1 MKNFLSLA
9 FLASLSVIAL
19 TGCFTPTIDSAFV
32 HKTNENIKLDGNLTE
47 KSWVNA
53 TTHNLAFLSNWDRMP
68 YKTKKVMK
76 NKFFEGGKAKFLLGK
91 EYFYI
96 GIDFQDLDILCTS
109 NAPQAHHYLNGDL
122 VEIFIK
128 PMNAPHY
135 WELFFNPLKGRT
147 SFFYNGTGNKGPS
160 SFGMKH
166 FMNTYIGEAKVYGT
180 VNKSNDQDT
189 HWVAEIAIPLKEL
202 AAKGVPFDE
211 NNPWSI
217 LIARYNYGNNL
228 RDIQYSTFPRLPVI
242 NYHLIE
248 YYDPIKF
255 VK

>member
-1 MKNFLSLA
+1 
-9 FLASLSVIAL
+9 
-19 TGCFTPTIDSAFV
+19 
-32 HKTNENIKLDGNLTE
+32 
-47 KSWVNA
+47 
-53 TTHNLAFLSNWDRMP
+53 
-68 YKTKKVMK
+68 
-76 NKFFEGGKAKFLLGK
+76 
-91 EYFYI
+91 
-96 GIDFQDLDILCTS
+96 
-109 NAPQAHHYLNGDL
+109 
-122 VEIFIK
+122 
-128 PMNAPHY
+128 
-135 WELFFNPLKGRT
+135 
-147 SFFYNGTGNKGPS
+147 
-160 SFGMKH
+160 
-166 FMNTYIGEAKVYGT
+166 MNTYIGEAKVYGT

-248 YYDPIKF
+248 YYAPIKI